1 MLLVREVGMPFGI
14 LHDAAGGV
22 VWTMVH
28 IANGM
33 EEFVGG
39 HFPSVSLLVLQSE
52 VGGHAVLV
60 FRSER

>member
-14 LHDAAGGV
+14 LHDAAGV
-22 VWTMVH
+22 VVRTMVH

-39 HFPSVSLLVLQSE
+39 HFP
-52 VGGHAVLV
+52 
-60 FRSER
+60 